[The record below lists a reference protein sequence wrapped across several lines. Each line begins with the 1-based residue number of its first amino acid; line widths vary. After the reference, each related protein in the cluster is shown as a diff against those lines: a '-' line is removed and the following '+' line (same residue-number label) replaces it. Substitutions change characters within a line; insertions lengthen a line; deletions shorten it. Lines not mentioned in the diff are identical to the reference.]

1 MRTTGA
7 FCAKRGVGDSH
18 DAMAV
23 PAAGVLA
30 ATPLL
35 RTMILAMRD
44 SALRDSNLARPAPAE
59 AEFFGDYSPAVTFAA
74 GVILVLAIGVI
85 DKLTGYDLHL
95 GVLYLLPLTMVTWSS
110 GLRWG
115 LALSLGTA
123 ALWLGIFSGAHHYS
137 ADFYFYWEGGVL
149 FVTFAVVVL
158 LTSRLREAL
167 RAHELSMAL
176 LEKLDAPAYVVDL
189 QTDEV
194 LLGNREFRAAFS
206 ERSAGELARHPAH
219 EARFIL
225 ADGRPALLRILSL

>member
-1 MRTTGA
+1 MRIAGA
-7 FCAKRGVGDSH
+7 FCASRGLGSSH

-23 PAAGVLA
+23 PAARVLA
-30 ATPLL
+30 QPVRL
-35 RTMILAMRD
+35 RTMNLAMRD
-44 SALRDSNLARPAPAE
+44 SEAARPAPAE
-59 AEFFGDYSPAVTFAA
+59 ADFFGDYSPAVTFAA

-95 GVLYLLPLTMVTWSS
+95 GVLYLVPLTMVTWSS

-123 ALWLGIFSGAHHYS
+123 GLWLGIFSGAHHYS

-158 LTSRLREAL
+158 LTSKLRVAL
-167 RAHELSMAL
+167 RAHDLSL
-176 LEKLDAPAYVVDL
+176 TVLEKLDAPAYVVDP
-189 QTDEV
+189 QRDEV
-194 LLGNREFRAAFS
+194 LLGNREFRAAF
-206 ERSAGELARHPAH
+206 AGRGAAELARYPAH

-225 ADGRPALLRILSL
+225 ADGRPVLLRILSL